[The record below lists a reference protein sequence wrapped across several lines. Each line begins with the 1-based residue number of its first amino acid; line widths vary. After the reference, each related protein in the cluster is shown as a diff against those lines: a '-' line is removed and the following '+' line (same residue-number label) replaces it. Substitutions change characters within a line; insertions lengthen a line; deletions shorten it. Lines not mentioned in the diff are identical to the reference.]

1 MLSKLKGIVASLSSP
16 SRQQSQEAV
25 CCERAAPSIANAGT
39 SRSPGRRRDL
49 PSRVRLWELDSRLPS
64 CKVAFTGSDRPPR
77 KDQPSQRPHP
87 PFKLEPSKPKSFALP
102 SIVQKTCL
110 AIAQNTRLGSAG
122 EHGGLRK
129 SRLLTQWRNRGN
141 GRFRWIKE
149 ALAP

>member
-16 SRQQSQEAV
+16 SRQQSREAV
-25 CCERAAPSIANAGT
+25 CCDVQHQVSPMQGPHAARVDAGT
-39 SRSPGRRRDL
+39 FLVGCAF
-49 PSRVRLWELDSRLPS
+49 WELDSRLPS

-87 PFKLEPSKPKSFALP
+87 PFKLEPSKPTSFALP

-110 AIAQNTRLGSAG
+110 AIAQNTRLDSVG
-122 EHGGLRK
+122 EHGGRRK
-129 SRLLTQWRNRGN
+129 PRLLTKWRNRGN